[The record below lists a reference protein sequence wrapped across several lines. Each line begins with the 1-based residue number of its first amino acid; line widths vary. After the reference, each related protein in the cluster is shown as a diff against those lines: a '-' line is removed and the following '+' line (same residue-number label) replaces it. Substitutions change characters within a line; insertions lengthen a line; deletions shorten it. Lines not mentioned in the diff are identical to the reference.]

1 LSHIR
6 HTGGHFVSNIDNA
19 HWRLELVPESLPLK
33 PLIRGVQLFPHKNA
47 NPFSF
52 QSAKTRVGELI
63 AGLSPQLLN
72 RTTEH
77 CKKLIIAM
85 DKPDGAVPTVVDLWN
100 VFKANWELCSY
111 APFPHANFTFN
122 T

>member
-19 HWRLELVPESLPLK
+19 HWRLELVPELK
-33 PLIRGVQLFPHKNA
+33 PLIRGVQLFPHENA
-47 NPFSF
+47 HPFSF
-52 QSAKTRVGELI
+52 KLAKTPVTKLI
-63 AGLSPQLLN
+63 DGLSPQLSS
-72 RTTEH
+72 RTTEQ
-77 CKKLIIAM
+77 CKELKTAIN
-85 DKPDGAVPTVVDLWN
+85 KPSAKDDAVVDLWN

-122 T
+122 TYK